1 MVSARLGSV
10 FDLPR
15 RTTSGNFRYCYDL
28 FTELRSLLENE
39 ANWYQSK
46 KYCESQG
53 LTLSEVEP
61 GDGPDGILAD
71 YYRRRYGG
79 IWSLKW
85 TQSVTKSISAKTLTV
100 CKKSVGTMLECLTLR
115 VIWILP
121 HIGHSIDC
129 MYCSA
134 IGLEYTYK
142 NINISAISQLY
153 VFLSVTLVVS
163 GMVDLWFWHQ
173 NAPKKAIL
181 LVDDWT
187 APCWLVVPWLTFLV
201 ARRPRLLVNS

>member
-10 FDLPR
+10 FALPR
-15 RTTSGNFRYCYDL
+15 LTTSGVFLYYYDL

-100 CKKSVGTMLECLTLR
+100 CQKSVGTMLECLTLC
-115 VIWILP
+115 VILILP
-121 HIGHSIDC
+121 LLAIWSTVCIVRQLDWNIHIKISIFLPYHNF
-129 MYCSA
+129 MYFP
-134 IGLEYTYK
+134 
-142 NINISAISQLY
+142 Q
-153 VFLSVTLVVS
+153 
-163 GMVDLWFWHQ
+163 
-173 NAPKKAIL
+173 
-181 LVDDWT
+181 
-187 APCWLVVPWLTFLV
+187 
-201 ARRPRLLVNS
+201 